1 MEICPY
7 LFRLFKG
14 FPKFISSI
22 AFSISCVAM
31 ETWDRDKLCWLSR
44 GVGACCRSLSGT
56 VEPEPNIPTPVE
68 PEPNSPTPLVWT
80 AVCESEK
87 WNQQTYWKWNMNW
100 YSLNDNYQLISKL
113 HIYWMVNPN
122 QIIYYIWT
130 VQILW
135 TEQDRFVQYQVSSS
149 TKCRQPYTTYGWKA
163 LLLIWSNCFHQ
174 LFFLLIGQ

>member
-31 ETWDRDKLCWLSR
+31 ETWDRDKLYWLSR

-56 VEPEPNIPTPVE
+56 VEPEPNSPTPVE

-87 WNQQTYWKWNMNW
+87 WNQQTYWKWNMIDTVWMTIINW
-100 YSLNDNYQLISKL
+100 FQSFIYIEWLIQIRL
-113 HIYWMVNPN
+113 YTIY
-122 QIIYYIWT
+122 
-130 VQILW
+130 
-135 TEQDRFVQYQVSSS
+135 EQYKYCEQNKTVSSS
-149 TKCRQPYTTYGWKA
+149 TKCRPVPSVASHIQHMVEKRYYWYD
-163 LLLIWSNCFHQ
+163 LIVSISCF
-174 LFFLLIGQ
+174 FY

>member
-7 LFRLFKG
+7 LFRLLKG

-56 VEPEPNIPTPVE
+56 VEPEPNIPTP
-68 PEPNSPTPLVWT
+68 LVWT

-87 WNQQTYWKWNMNW
+87 LNQKTYWKWNMNW

-149 TKCRQPYTTYGWKA
+149 TKCRQPYITYGWKA
-163 LLLIWSNCFHQ
+163 LLLIWSNCFQ
-174 LFFLLIGQ
+174 QMFFLLIGQ